1 MAAEAILGVQALL
14 GEALCAADPVGMLRA
29 LAARPETSP
38 EVRAW
43 LGAVDD
49 DGLRVAALL
58 VAKLRFQRLLG
69 ASRPAAAWFAQDPA
83 SFTGRSAST
92 TPRWRRV
99 SSIRGARPKRSP
111 PGAPSSARNT
121 AATFRSPARQGAA

>member
-43 LGAVDD
+43 LAAVDD

-83 SFTGRSAST
+83 SFTEAFREYHT
-92 TPRWRRV
+92 TVAPRQLDPWRE
-99 SSIRGARPKRSP
+99 AE
-111 PGAPSSARNT
+111 AF
-121 AATFRSPARQGAA
+121 AAWCTE